1 MASNKRTTPSSRSR
15 ASSRTSRGS
24 VRASSGR
31 TYASGSRNSLSSS
44 RGVSRTAGGK
54 SARSGFQNARS
65 GYSTSPRVTSMSVG
79 AMSARSRAERVR
91 QSYRMYVIRVCVV
104 LGIVATLIVSGVLVY
119 NSNVFPIKEV
129 TVTGVDHLTS
139 AEMSQIASV
148 PSNTTLLRVD
158 TATIKANILRDAWVQ
173 DVDVQRVFPN
183 TLNLAVVERE
193 IGATVQVR
201 VDKGESIE
209 RWAISSDGIWLCPIP
224 EEGTEQA
231 SLVSPQIYEDA
242 ATVFSITDVSYGVI
256 PEVGSACSDE
266 SINNAIAIVT
276 GLTTELRDQ
285 VRKVSATS
293 TETTTLTLE
302 SGVEIAFGKAEDIR
316 TKERVCLRIME
327 EYPGQVAYINVR
339 VASSPTWRSL

>member
-1 MASNKRTTPSSRSR
+1 M
-15 ASSRTSRGS
+15 
-24 VRASSGR
+24 
-31 TYASGSRNSLSSS
+31 
-44 RGVSRTAGGK
+44 
-54 SARSGFQNARS
+54 
-65 GYSTSPRVTSMSVG
+65 SPRVTSVSVG
-79 AMSARSRAERVR
+79 AVSARSRAERVR
-91 QSYRMYVIRVCVV
+91 QSYRMYVIRICV
-104 LGIVATLIVSGVLVY
+104 LFGIVAVLLASGVLIY

-129 TVTGVDHLTS
+129 TVSGVEHLTS

-158 TATIKANILRDAWVQ
+158 TAAIKANILRDAWVQ
-173 DVDVQRVFPN
+173 DASVERVFPN
-183 TLNLAVVERE
+183 TLNLKVVERE

-201 VDKGESIE
+201 VDKGESVQQ
-209 RWAISSDGIWLCPIP
+209 WAISSDGIWLCPIP
-224 EEGTEQA
+224 EPGTEQA

-242 ATVFSITDVSYGVI
+242 ANVFQIMDVSYGVI
-256 PEVGSACSDE
+256 PEVGSACTDE

-302 SGVEIAFGKAEDIR
+302 SGVEITFGKAEDIR

-327 EYPGQVAYINVR
+327 EYPGEVAYINVR